1 MGNLNNDTKLTSS
14 ELANLWMQYVN
25 DSLSRCIFR
34 HFLYH
39 IEDKSIQEVVQY
51 ALEIAEGHLVKT
63 EQFLTKDGYPKP
75 MGFTDDDVT
84 VEAPRLFTDTYMIV
98 YLQIM
103 AIHGMTRYAGAI
115 GNIVSEEQRKYFRH
129 VMVETMELYDK
140 ATTVLLHKG
149 IISKPPT
156 FNNHQKVEFITKQN
170 FLSGWFGKR
179 RPISAV
185 EVSGTYLNLQ
195 KTIVKIVLELGFGQV
210 AQSKKVQKFMERG
223 KQICVKHFEILSMML
238 KEDNL
243 HTPRTFET
251 EVTDSTIPPFSDKL
265 MLFHIATLLSS
276 AVGYYGEAMSMI
288 QRRDLGVSYAAM
300 IADIGVLAEDG
311 MNLLID
317 NGWMEQPPLATD
329 HESLAKK

>member
-1 MGNLNNDTKLTSS
+1 MENQKNVTKITSP
-14 ELANLWMQYVN
+14 ELANLWMQYMN
-25 DSLSRCIFR
+25 DSLARCIFR

-39 IEDKSIQEVVQY
+39 IEDKSIQQVVQY
-51 ALEIAEGHLVKT
+51 ALEIAESHLVKI
-63 EQFLTKDGYPKP
+63 EQFLKKEGYPKP
-75 MGFTDDDVT
+75 IGFTDHDVT

-115 GNIVSEEQRKYFRH
+115 GTIVSEEQRKYFRH

-140 ATTVLLHKG
+140 ATTVLLNKG
-149 IISKPPT
+149 IISRAPA
-156 FNNHQKVEFITKQN
+156 FNNHQKVEFITKQS
-170 FLSGWFGKR
+170 FLTGWFGRR

-195 KTIVKIVLELGFGQV
+195 KTMAKIVLELAFGQV

-223 KQICVKHFEILSMML
+223 RQLCNKHFEILSLML

-243 HTPRTFET
+243 NTPRTFEA

-276 AVGYYGEAMSMI
+276 AVGYYGEAMALI
-288 QRRDLGVSYAAM
+288 QRRDLGVSYSTM
-300 IADIGVLAEDG
+300 IADIAVLAEDG

-329 HESLAKK
+329 HEGLARN